1 MSPTMNS
8 NPTVNSNQNPTAQ
21 VDLDFANFI
30 AGREESNRR
39 HFNGRVTDYCFSLDQ
54 KIRERLAAIKPLQIA
69 AKAAL
74 SFTVLLQKQIMSMQG
89 VAVGPNQYPHI
100 YAMAQDCAE
109 RLGIGIPQVF
119 IKFDP
124 TMNAY
129 TLAAEGSGD
138 MIVIHSALVEA
149 MSPEELRF
157 VIGHES
163 GHIHNQHCVYNTL
176 GQILA
181 NAALLELAETIP
193 GVAIFYQLLKQGVGL
208 FLNSWFRCAEL
219 TADRAGLIC
228 VGNLDAARYALAKLE
243 TGGGQ
248 VLKDVNLD
256 ALVKQLDTSQAT
268 PVRLFESSMN
278 HPIIGKRLEA
288 LRIFRDCEVLFNWRP
303 EMRGDK
309 PGLSK
314 EAADEQCEQI
324 ARVFIRKSS

>member
-1 MSPTMNS
+1 M
-8 NPTVNSNQNPTAQ
+8 NPTVTTSLNPTTQ
-21 VDLDFANFI
+21 IDLDFANFV

-39 HFNGRVTDYCFSLDQ
+39 HFHGAVTDYCFSMDLQLRQ
-54 KIRERLAAIKPLQIA
+54 KLAAIKPLQLA

-100 YAMAQDCAE
+100 YAMAQSCAE

-138 MIVIHSALVEA
+138 MIVVHSALVEA
-149 MSPEELRF
+149 LTAEELLF
-157 VIGHES
+157 VIGHEC
-163 GHIHNQHCVYNTL
+163 GHIHNQHCIYNTI

-181 NAALLELAETIP
+181 NVALREVANTIP
-193 GVAIFYQLLKQGVGL
+193 GGALIFELLKQGVGL
-208 FLNSWFRCAEL
+208 FLNSWFRCSEL

-228 VGNLDAARYALAKLE
+228 SGNLDAGRYALAKLE
-243 TGGGQ
+243 TGGGPI
-248 VLKDVNLD
+248 LKNVNLD

-268 PVRLFESSMN
+268 PVRLYESSMS
-278 HPIIGKRLEA
+278 HPIAGKRLEC
-288 LRIFRDCEVLFNWRP
+288 LRIFRQCEVLYTWRP
-303 EMRGDK
+303 EMRGDQ
-309 PGLSK
+309 PGVSK
-314 EAADEQCEQI
+314 EDTDRQCEQI
-324 ARVFIRKSS
+324 ARVFVRKGN